1 MRDKG
6 EAEQIAFL
14 KQASHDLSHARP
26 TTANRYG
33 QITNRCVDVAAQALA
48 EGKDPIGAIVEN
60 TVESLNRRYSTMQI
74 VGDRLAE
81 LIPHNGTI
89 LTQCFGETII
99 GTVMR
104 AARKQNKDFRVF
116 CAETRPYLQGAR
128 LTASC
133 FAQMGFDTTVITDN
147 MVAYAMEREHIDVF
161 TSAADSIARDG
172 HIANK
177 IGTFQIAILAKY
189 FGVPYYV
196 TGIPDRD
203 KKSRGD
209 IVIEMRD
216 PSQVLSYR
224 GIPNTVPEVKAI
236 YPSFDVVPPH
246 LISGVVTDKGVYVPY
261 LLDQY
266 FDTEAKVFY

>member
-1 MRDKG
+1 
-6 EAEQIAFL
+6 
-14 KQASHDLSHARP
+14 
-26 TTANRYG
+26 
-33 QITNRCVDVAAQALA
+33 
-48 EGKDPIGAIVEN
+48 
-60 TVESLNRRYSTMQI
+60 
-74 VGDRLAE
+74 
-81 LIPHNGTI
+81 
-89 LTQCFGETII
+89 
-99 GTVMR
+99 MR
-104 AARKQNKDFRVF
+104 AARKQNKDFKVF

-128 LTASC
+128 LTSSC

-147 MVAYAMEREHIDVF
+147 MVAYSMEREHIDVF

-189 FGVPYYV
+189 FGIPYYV
-196 TGIPDRD
+196 TGVPDKD
-203 KKSRGD
+203 KHTKDD

-224 GIPNTVPEVKAI
+224 DIPNTVEGVKAI

-261 LLDQY
+261 TLDHY
-266 FDTEAKVFY
+266 FDSDVKVFY